1 MQISQ
6 KEYQA
11 LRDCMDLMVQ
21 PLHHQELR
29 LEMGKQLLKLLN
41 ADYFASYI
49 WNSSSH
55 QFEQGVWLEMNGDN
69 LSRYEQHYQ
78 FVDPITLKLQ
88 EKRSATLVT
97 EILPQKNLIQ
107 TEFYNDF
114 LKKDGLHWGIN
125 LHAFQHQNAVA
136 DLRIWRQEKKL
147 NFGLKEKQILN
158 LIEPLFV
165 KALASELK
173 LGSNI
178 NTLSQRELAVAR
190 CIQQGKTDKEIAQQ
204 LKIEV
209 SSVRT
214 YINRIFEKLKV
225 QRRSAIASLMD

>member
-6 KEYQA
+6 KEYQS

-21 PLHHQELR
+21 PLPHQELR

-41 ADYFASYI
+41 ADYFASYV
-49 WNSSSH
+49 WNQSSG
-55 QFEQGVWLEMNGDN
+55 QFEQGVWLEMNADN
-69 LSRYEQHYQ
+69 LHRYEQYYQ

-88 EKRSATLVT
+88 AKRSATLVT
-97 EILPQKNLIQ
+97 EILPQEKLTK
-107 TEFYNDF
+107 TEFFNDF
-114 LKKDGLHWGIN
+114 LKQDGLHWGIN
-125 LHAFQHQNAVA
+125 LHAFQQQHAVA
-136 DLRIWRQEKKL
+136 DLRIWRQQKKL

-158 LIEPLFV
+158 LIEPLLV
-165 KALASELK
+165 KALAIDLK
-173 LGSNI
+173 IGSNV

-190 CIQQGKTDKEIAQQ
+190 CIKQGKTDKEIALQ

-214 YINRIFEKLKV
+214 YINRIFDKLKV
-225 QRRSAIASLMD
+225 QRRSAIASLID

>member
-6 KEYQA
+6 KEYQS

-21 PLHHQELR
+21 PLPNQELR
-29 LEMGKQLLKLLN
+29 REMGKQLLKLLN

-69 LSRYEQHYQ
+69 LHRYEQYYQ

-97 EILPQKNLIQ
+97 EILPQEKLKK

-114 LKKDGLHWGIN
+114 LKQDGLHWGIN

-136 DLRIWRQEKKL
+136 DLRIWRKDKKI

-165 KALASELK
+165 KALASESK
-173 LGSNI
+173 NKVD
-178 NTLSQRELAVAR
+178 LSHLSKQELAVAR
-190 CIQQGKTDKEIAQQ
+190 CIQQGKTDKEIALQ

-214 YINRIFEKLKV
+214 YINRIFEKLQV

>member
-21 PLHHQELR
+21 QLPHQELR

-49 WNSSSH
+49 WNHSSH